1 MVRAIAHNPK
11 QEQRSLA
18 HDLFDFVPGMRAM
31 MQSSVELSSRM
42 PGYEHFSYLLCTR
55 ARIWRENVPG
65 NKVLF

>member
-31 MQSSVELSSRM
+31 MQCSVELSSRM
-42 PGYEHFSYLLCTR
+42 PGYEHFSYLLCT
-55 ARIWRENVPG
+55 
-65 NKVLF
+65 